1 MILLKYNV
9 ATTIDGIPLITRGA
23 VDYKVNPT
31 LAVGDTQLSLD
42 SSSFTNITT
51 TPTVSPSGATSVK
64 LTLSAAEMLAK
75 HIVVR
80 FIDQTNPKEWEDNSI
95 IIHTYGHADSQH
107 PDIGYD
113 GIVEGTL
120 TFKQMQR
127 IMFAALAGKS
137 TGGGSSIVAFKDVA
151 GDNNRITAT
160 VDANGNRTAIT
171 VSGV

>member
-1 MILLKYNV
+1 MLLRKYNT

-23 VDYKVNPT
+23 VDYKDNPT
-31 LAVGDTQLSLD
+31 LAVADITISLD
-42 SSSFTNITT
+42 SSAFTNITT
-51 TPTVSPSGATSVK
+51 TPTVTPSGATSVK
-64 LTLSAAEMLAK
+64 VSLSNTEMLAK

-80 FIDQTNPKEWEDNSI
+80 FIDQTNPKEWEDSEI
-95 IIHTYGHADSQH
+95 IIETYGHADSQH

-137 TGGGSSIVAFKDVA
+137 TGGGTSSVAFKDKA
-151 GDNNRITAT
+151 DIKNRISAI
-160 VDANGNRTAIT
+160 VDANGNRTIVT
-171 VSGV
+171 VDGD